1 MVKLGLKLCIA
12 GLLLVGACTSTK
24 PESDSKKTQPPKDA
38 STLKTQETKEEASK
52 EKKEAPP
59 MPSQNVSGLD
69 HHRKKAREQLR
80 PDNLEVEIERLEK
93 EVVRLELALEKE
105 EKKASLDKK

>member
-1 MVKLGLKLCIA
+1 MMKLGLKLSIA

-24 PESDSKKTQPPKDA
+24 PEIDSKKTQPPKDA
-38 STLKTQETKEEASK
+38 STVKTQETKEEASK

-59 MPSQNVSGLD
+59 VSNQNVSSLD
-69 HHRKKAREQLR
+69 EHRKKAREQLR
-80 PDNLEVEIERLEK
+80 PDNLEREIERLEK
-93 EVVRLELALEKE
+93 EVERLELTLEKE

>member
-24 PESDSKKTQPPKDA
+24 PESDSKKAQPPKDA
-38 STLKTQETKEEASK
+38 STLKTQETKEEASR

-59 MPSQNVSGLD
+59 VPRRAVSSLD
-69 HHRKKAREQLR
+69 EHRKKAREEVR
-80 PDNLEVEIERLEK
+80 PDNLETEIKLLEK
-93 EVVRLELALEKE
+93 EVERLERALEKE